1 MATGYGGWIGGDD
14 WRAIVVATVANK
26 NDTTCTVTVTGRLE
40 SVYAYSSQWQGTL
53 TSSGSGGTN
62 TTKFACQ
69 TYQTVD
75 FKTNAFDVTR
85 GKSATTVTVRCAV
98 YNSNYGETS
107 TATVSVTIPAKT
119 SYAVTYDANGGSG
132 APTSQTKWHGET
144 LALSS
149 TKPTRTGYTFAGWNT
164 NSGGTGTSYASGASY
179 TANAALKLY
188 AKWDAITYTV
198 KYSANGGSSTPANQT
213 KTHGVALTLRAAI
226 ARVSATSTFTVT
238 YNANGGTCSTA
249 SHNATKTT
257 SYAFS
262 KWKSSSDGAL
272 YDASGPYTVNA
283 ATTMTAQWTSSTSTG
298 QVTLPTPTRTNYSF
312 NGWYTAPTGGTKVG
326 NAGAKYTPTANV
338 TLYAQW
344 TLTYTAPKITKMT
357 VKRCAAQGNL
367 NDEGT
372 YCKCYVAWT
381 AGTAKTTQ
389 VKLTVN
395 GATTPYTV
403 SVAAGASGS
412 TTQTIG
418 GGNLLTTARYPVTA
432 ELYEGTAM
440 AATKVATLTAAYFM
454 VHLRQDGKGVGLG
467 MRAIAGINGMFVAM
481 VARFYENVHG
491 VANDLVKDTRVT
503 VSTLGKGMYF
513 DDANGDF
520 IGRISSAF
528 KDDGRE
534 GVQIDAFRTVGGTDK
549 TATLFMGVD
558 ESGNAS
564 VGVNG
569 AGAAAAWRSAIGVGT
584 IGTKDSLA
592 ASDIPN
598 HSASKVTSGTLN
610 SARLPT
616 VPVDKGGTGQTGV
629 TTVTNVASFI
639 AAASGVT
646 VSSVRVTVWGKLVH
660 AYVTAKPDAA
670 KTSAWTVGTVVSAYR
685 PNAVVTGKPYYTGVD
700 SARIMMDG
708 TMQITACGVVE
719 VGVSFTYLLA

>member
-62 TTKFACQ
+62 TTEFACQ

-107 TATVSVTIPAKT
+107 TATVSITIPAKT
-119 SYAVTYDANGGSG
+119 SYAVTYAANGGTG

-144 LALSS
+144 LTLTTA
-149 TKPTRTGYTFAGWNT
+149 KPSRTGYTFSGWKAT
-164 NSGGTGTSYASGASY
+164 NGTTYASGASY
-179 TANAALKLY
+179 TANAATTMTAQWTVNTY
-188 AKWDAITYTV
+188 AV
-198 KYSANGGSSTPANQT
+198 KYAANGGSSTPASQT
-213 KTHGVALTLRAAI
+213 KTHGTALTLKPAISRAA
-226 ARVSATSTFTVT
+226 ATSTFTVT
-238 YNANGGTCSTA
+238 YNANGGTCPTS

-257 SYAFS
+257 SYAFEG
-262 KWKSSSDGAL
+262 WKSSSNGTTYA
-272 YDASGPYTVNA
+272 ASGSYATDA
-283 ATTMTAQWTSSTSTG
+283 ATTMTAQWTASTSTG
-298 QVTLPTPTRTNYSF
+298 QVTLPTPTRTNYAF
-312 NGWYTAPTGGTKVG
+312 NGWYTASSGGTKVG

-357 VKRCAAQGNL
+357 VKRCDAQGNL

-395 GATTPYTV
+395 GTTTSHTV

-418 GGNLLTTARYPVTA
+418 GGGLETTRRYPVTA
-432 ELYEGTAM
+432 ALYEGSTM
-440 AATKVATLTAAYFM
+440 AETKVATLTAAYFM
-454 VHLRQDGKGVGLG
+454 VHLRQDGRGIGLG
-467 MRAIAGINGMFVAM
+467 MRAISGLSGMFVAM

-520 IGRISSAF
+520 IGRITSAF

-534 GVQIDAFRTVGGTDK
+534 GIQIDALRTVGGTNHDF
-549 TATLFMGVD
+549 TLFMGVD
-558 ESGNAS
+558 ENGNAS

-569 AGAAAAWRSAIGVGT
+569 TGAVAAWRSAIGLG
-584 IGTKDSLA
+584 S
-592 ASDIPN
+592 
-598 HSASKVTSGTLN
+598 
-610 SARLPT
+610 
-616 VPVDKGGTGQTGV
+616 V
-629 TTVTNVASFI
+629 TTITTVASYI

-646 VSSVRVTVWGKLVH
+646 ISSVCVTVWGKLVH
-660 AYVTAKPDAA
+660 AYVVAKPSAA
-670 KTSAWTVGTVVSAYR
+670 QTAAWVVGTVVDAYK

-700 SARIMMDG
+700 SARIQTNG
-708 TMQITACGVVE
+708 QMQITACGAHE